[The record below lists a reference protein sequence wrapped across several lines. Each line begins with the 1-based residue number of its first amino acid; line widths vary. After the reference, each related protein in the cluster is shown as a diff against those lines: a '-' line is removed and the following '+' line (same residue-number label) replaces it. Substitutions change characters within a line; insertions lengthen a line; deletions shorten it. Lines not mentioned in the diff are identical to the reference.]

1 MLLTKII
8 HILIYHW
15 VINHVLTIF
24 TSKKYFFKEENNYVV
39 FDADNQSDHNVIVLL
54 LYTIPSHLFV
64 PTTSHNSSI
73 NCNWSKAAQADIQS
87 YQNCLNSYPDMIDI
101 SGGYLNCNY
110 PHCTNVLHRRF
121 IEVYCH
127 SIIKLGIIASSV
139 SILLVR
145 HNVQR
150 VPERTEHV
158 KKNATGHSFGIG
170 YG

>member
-1 MLLTKII
+1 
-8 HILIYHW
+8 
-15 VINHVLTIF
+15 
-24 TSKKYFFKEENNYVV
+24 
-39 FDADNQSDHNVIVLL
+39 
-54 LYTIPSHLFV
+54 
-64 PTTSHNSSI
+64 
-73 NCNWSKAAQADIQS
+73 
-87 YQNCLNSYPDMIDI
+87 MIDI
-101 SGGYLNCNY
+101 TGGYLNCND
-110 PHCTNVLHRRF
+110 PHCTNVLHISF

-150 VPERTEHV
+150 VPEWTEHV